1 MKDRGKSSQK
11 KITGPVKSPKAGQC
25 APTQI
30 EARFKAV
37 FEHSRD
43 AIGVSKAG
51 VHVFVNPAYRELF
64 GFHPDADLAG
74 KPVLD
79 LIAPESRDQIKAYI
93 LRRIHGESVPS
104 AYETR
109 GLRADG
115 SAFDMEVNV
124 SSYEENGEDHTL
136 VILRDITHRKMAEEE
151 IAERGALMHQIMDT
165 ASVAIFL
172 VDRSGRIVH
181 ANKRMAEML
190 GSPLEEI
197 LGSEYVDHVHPS
209 ERENGRTTMLA
220 LLASTIASVDLE
232 RLYWRKDGTQFW
244 GHLSG
249 RRFHDVQGNELGL
262 IGVIADI
269 DKSKQAELSLTQREE
284 KYRRLYNETPILL
297 HSIDRDARIVDVNDY
312 WLKTMGYERSEVIGR
327 KVTDFYTEAS
337 RKYAQEVTQ
346 PAFFRDGIAMDI
358 PYQLVK
364 KNGDILD
371 ILLSATAERDAAG
384 TVVRS
389 QAVIEDVTERNRAE
403 TALRESEERFKAITT
418 TASDAILLMD
428 DRGKI
433 VYWNPAAVRMFGH
446 AADEAVG
453 KDLHLFLGPERLHD
467 NFKKGFGNFVK
478 TGQGPVINKSVELTA
493 HRRDGTEFPIEVSTS
508 AMNIGG
514 RWHALGIIRDFS
526 DRKRAEMEIQEKER
540 KYEVL
545 FESANDGIF
554 IQDASGFVDCNNRG
568 AEMYG
573 LPKEK
578 LIGRSPAEFAPLRQ
592 PNGRLSS
599 DVAGEKVAAALSG
612 APQVFEWQ
620 PQRADGTPFDV
631 EVTLSRLELDGSP
644 YLQSI
649 VRDISERKK
658 AEHALRSSEARFRS
672 IIEHASTG
680 ILVADRETRQIVYA
694 NPEICRMLG
703 YSEVEF
709 HSLKATDL
717 AIPEEASQSA
727 AGFQFHA
734 AGELQTTERTI
745 SRKDGSPVRM
755 NISSV
760 HIEYDGRPSMVGFLN
775 DISEKRLLEDERLKT
790 QKLES
795 IGTLAGGIAHDF
807 NNLLQGVFGFISMAK
822 LTYNQKE
829 KSLAMLE
836 QAEKALHQSVNLT
849 SQLLTFS
856 KGGKPVKK
864 VASLRPV
871 IENAARFA
879 LSGSRNEATI
889 TIADDLLSVEIDE
902 GQIGQVIQNIVL
914 NADQAMPLGG
924 RIAITGRNISSSPTT
939 ARNLQLTGDC
949 IEIVIQDQGTGIP
962 AEHLTR
968 IFDPY
973 FTTKEK
979 GSGLGLATSY
989 SIIRNH
995 DGLITVSSEMGKGTT
1010 FTITLPASAVAA
1022 AQEQTL
1028 TDVPSGNQG
1037 RILVMDDEQVVRD
1050 VTGEILRSLGH
1061 EVECVDRGEAA
1072 VAQYRTAMVQGR
1084 PFDIVILDLTIRG
1097 GMGGAEAI
1105 KELLKI
1111 DPHVKA
1117 VMSSGYSEDAS
1128 LSKYHKQG
1136 FRAILRKPFTVE
1148 DLQST
1153 LNKLLV

>member
-1 MKDRGKSSQK
+1 
-11 KITGPVKSPKAGQC
+11 
-25 APTQI
+25 
-30 EARFKAV
+30 
-37 FEHSRD
+37 
-43 AIGVSKAG
+43 
-51 VHVFVNPAYRELF
+51 
-64 GFHPDADLAG
+64 
-74 KPVLD
+74 
-79 LIAPESRDQIKAYI
+79 
-93 LRRIHGESVPS
+93 
-104 AYETR
+104 
-109 GLRADG
+109 
-115 SAFDMEVNV
+115 
-124 SSYEENGEDHTL
+124 
-136 VILRDITHRKMAEEE
+136 
-151 IAERGALMHQIMDT
+151 
-165 ASVAIFL
+165 
-172 VDRSGRIVH
+172 
-181 ANKRMAEML
+181 
-190 GSPLEEI
+190 
-197 LGSEYVDHVHPS
+197 
-209 ERENGRTTMLA
+209 
-220 LLASTIASVDLE
+220 
-232 RLYWRKDGTQFW
+232 
-244 GHLSG
+244 
-249 RRFHDVQGNELGL
+249 
-262 IGVIADI
+262 
-269 DKSKQAELSLTQREE
+269 
-284 KYRRLYNETPILL
+284 
-297 HSIDRDARIVDVNDY
+297 
-312 WLKTMGYERSEVIGR
+312 
-327 KVTDFYTEAS
+327 
-337 RKYAQEVTQ
+337 
-346 PAFFRDGIAMDI
+346 
-358 PYQLVK
+358 
-364 KNGDILD
+364 
-371 ILLSATAERDAAG
+371 
-384 TVVRS
+384 
-389 QAVIEDVTERNRAE
+389 
-403 TALRESEERFKAITT
+403 
-418 TASDAILLMD
+418 
-428 DRGKI
+428 
-433 VYWNPAAVRMFGH
+433 
-446 AADEAVG
+446 
-453 KDLHLFLGPERLHD
+453 
-467 NFKKGFGNFVK
+467 
-478 TGQGPVINKSVELTA
+478 
-493 HRRDGTEFPIEVSTS
+493 
-508 AMNIGG
+508 
-514 RWHALGIIRDFS
+514 
-526 DRKRAEMEIQEKER
+526 
-540 KYEVL
+540 
-545 FESANDGIF
+545 
-554 IQDASGFVDCNNRG
+554 
-568 AEMYG
+568 
-573 LPKEK
+573 
-578 LIGRSPAEFAPLRQ
+578 
-592 PNGRLSS
+592 
-599 DVAGEKVAAALSG
+599 
-612 APQVFEWQ
+612 
-620 PQRADGTPFDV
+620 
-631 EVTLSRLELDGSP
+631 
-644 YLQSI
+644 
-649 VRDISERKK
+649 
-658 AEHALRSSEARFRS
+658 
-672 IIEHASTG
+672 
-680 ILVADRETRQIVYA
+680 
-694 NPEICRMLG
+694 
-703 YSEVEF
+703 
-709 HSLKATDL
+709 
-717 AIPEEASQSA
+717 
-727 AGFQFHA
+727 
-734 AGELQTTERTI
+734 
-745 SRKDGSPVRM
+745 M

-1022 AQEQTL
+1022 AQEKTL
-1028 TDVPSGNQG
+1028 TDVPSGNRG